1 MVAMKLVSI
10 KNVKHPVSLYIY
22 DTPGDLREIRETA
35 VIFPIVD
42 IIFIVLNGDEM
53 LDENYEEKKGDEVI
67 KTYRDYAL
75 KNLEKYQ
82 KKRAKETKAEEVPDQ
97 GLIPLTSVKV
107 SPSKLGSDESIITP
121 LHGGSKKNPPA
132 VDEVEKYPKIM
143 YVFTHRDKI
152 DSKGSH
158 HKEVVNKNIEKLMR
172 KGTITRNYA
181 LVSSKVHTDV
191 HLVFKNEILLKLN
204 TDMLYMT

>member
-1 MVAMKLVSI
+1 MKLVSI

-42 IIFIVLNGDEM
+42 IVFIVFNGDEM
-53 LDENYEEKKGDEVI
+53 LDENYEEEKRNEVI
-67 KTYRDYAL
+67 KTYKDYAL
-75 KNLEKYQ
+75 KNLEEYQ
-82 KKRAKETKAEEVPDQ
+82 RERVKEIKAEEVPDQ
-97 GLIPLTSVKV
+97 GLVLLNSAKV
-107 SPSKLGSDESIITP
+107 SLSKLHPDESIIAP
-121 LHGGSKKNPPA
+121 LHDGSKKNSPA

-152 DSKGSH
+152 DSKGSY

-172 KGTITRNYA
+172 KGTITRNYT

-191 HLVFKNEILLKLN
+191 HFVFKNEILLKLN